1 MPPHFF
7 EWTRRLAANL
17 PSSCV
22 LCGIA
27 GPDNLCTP
35 CHRRYFSRERPR
47 CSQCGLPLGDSD
59 PGTGRCGECLQN
71 DRSFDATVV
80 VADYAAPVDHLVLA
94 LKFGSQLALAPLF
107 GHLLRDAMLQYRGS
121 ALPDML
127 IPVPLGAARL
137 AERGFN
143 QAQEIAKALARAIA
157 VPLAADLLE
166 RTRDT
171 LTQSTLPLN
180 QRQGNVRNAFVVT
193 PGGAD
198 ILCGKH
204 VAVIDDV
211 MTTGETLNEIA
222 ATLKRHG
229 AACVTNLVFSRTPPK

>member
-1 MPPHFF
+1 
-7 EWTRRLAANL
+7 
-17 PSSCV
+17 

-27 GPDNLCTP
+27 GPANLCAP

-47 CSQCGLPLGDSD
+47 CLQCGLPLGDSD
-59 PGTGRCGECLQN
+59 PGTDRCGECLQN

-107 GHLLRDAMLQYRGS
+107 GHLLRDAMLHHRGS

-157 VPLAADLLE
+157 VPLTADLLE

-198 ILCGKH
+198 ILRGKH

-229 AACVTNLVFSRTPPK
+229 AARVTNLVFARTPPK

>member
-1 MPPHFF
+1 M
-7 EWTRRLAANL
+7 
-17 PSSCV
+17 
-22 LCGIA
+22 CGIA

-47 CSQCGLPLGDSD
+47 CLQCGLPLGDSD

-94 LKFGSQLALAPLF
+94 LKFGGQLALAPLF
-107 GHLLRDAMLQYRGS
+107 GHLLRDAMLHHRGS

-157 VPLAADLLE
+157 VPLAANLLE

-193 PGGAD
+193 PGGVD

-204 VAVIDDV
+204 VAMIDDV

>member
-1 MPPHFF
+1 
-7 EWTRRLAANL
+7 
-17 PSSCV
+17 
-22 LCGIA
+22 
-27 GPDNLCTP
+27 
-35 CHRRYFSRERPR
+35 
-47 CSQCGLPLGDSD
+47 
-59 PGTGRCGECLQN
+59 
-71 DRSFDATVV
+71 
-80 VADYAAPVDHLVLA
+80 
-94 LKFGSQLALAPLF
+94 
-107 GHLLRDAMLQYRGS
+107 
-121 ALPDML
+121 ML

-157 VPLAADLLE
+157 VPLAANLLE